1 MRLHL
6 HIDAM
11 KRLGRGTMRLK
22 LKNYLAAVLLCVGLA
37 AATAGCGSTRPVKYY
52 QLTYP
57 PAPGPASQES
67 FNTAILVR
75 LFQTS
80 HLYREDRI
88 VYGNDTPEMGT
99 YEDHRWAEPPSEML
113 QDALV
118 RGLRRSGRFTAVT
131 TLRSDS
137 KGEFILT
144 GHLYEFK
151 EVSGGPIAA
160 RLNFDAQLRE
170 LKTGR
175 TVWTFSYTHD
185 EPASG
190 KEVESVVAA
199 MDKNVQLSVQ
209 AVLGG
214 VSQYFTDH
222 PVNQ

>member
-1 MRLHL
+1 MRLHSNSR
-6 HIDAM
+6 AA
-11 KRLGRGTMRLK
+11 KRLGRGKMLLN
-22 LKNYLAAVLLCVGLA
+22 LKNNLPAVLLSIGLA
-37 AATAGCGSTRPVKYY
+37 AAVAGCGSTRPVKYY

-57 PAPGPASQES
+57 SPPPVSSQPS
-67 FNTAILVR
+67 FDTAILVR
-75 LFQTS
+75 LFQAS

-88 VYGNDTPEMGT
+88 VYGNDTPQMGT
-99 YEDHRWAEPPSEML
+99 YDEHRWAEPPSEML

-137 KGEFILT
+137 RGQFIIT

-151 EVSGGPIAA
+151 EISGGTSAA
-160 RLNFDAQLRE
+160 RLNYDAQLRE
-170 LKTGR
+170 LKTGT
-175 TVWTFSYTHD
+175 TVWTFSYAHD
-185 EPASG
+185 EPATG

-209 AVLGG
+209 AVLAG

-222 PVNQ
+222 PVKQ